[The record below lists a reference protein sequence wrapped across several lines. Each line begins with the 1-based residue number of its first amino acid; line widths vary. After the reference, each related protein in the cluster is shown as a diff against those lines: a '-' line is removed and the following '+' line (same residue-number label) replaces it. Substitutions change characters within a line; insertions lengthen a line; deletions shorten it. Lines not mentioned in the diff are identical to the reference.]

1 MAFGG
6 ILAHEW
12 GHQVQFNNYTAWY
25 GPRVDTPEQ
34 TRKTELEADVFASY
48 YLTHKRGATYNWKSA
63 AEFFELFF
71 NIGDCSFTSA
81 GHHGTPTQRLAASR
95 LGWIIA
101 QETMPMGHILT
112 AEDVHSLFI
121 ASLQS
126 IIDNKID
133 SSAALASL
141 KTPQLKAIYGKVKQR
156 EQELKGIAN
165 GTLSPGAVKNL

>member
-1 MAFGG
+1 
-6 ILAHEW
+6 
-12 GHQVQFNNYTAWY
+12 
-25 GPRVDTPEQ
+25 
-34 TRKTELEADVFASY
+34 
-48 YLTHKRGATYNWKSA
+48 
-63 AEFFELFF
+63 
-71 NIGDCSFTSA
+71 
-81 GHHGTPTQRLAASR
+81 
-95 LGWIIA
+95 
-101 QETMPMGHILT
+101 MGHILT